1 MECWNIRELIKGN
14 KKKGNI
20 KGGLIDDFLIIKE
33 LFSGLETKDFDYFIA
48 GYMIGNNPKLKEELL
63 KIRRRNKS
71 EKIRDNC

>member
-48 GYMIGNNPKLKEELL
+48 GYMTGNNPKLKEELL

-71 EKIRDNC
+71 EKIRNNC